1 MSEQQEPHGALPHGQ
16 SHPQPPYPVTPWGQ
30 SGPPADRQLSPGW
43 SPGNDP
49 GSYAAGPYAPTPY
62 VPGPYAPG
70 PYAPGPYAPGP
81 YASGPYVPSPYV
93 PGSRPAKP
101 GGVVTAAVLGFVW
114 GALGV
119 LVTAG
124 FVVVGV
130 TGGSFVD
137 DLAVSSGEPDL
148 ARVVTGVLVVAA
160 LLALAWTVVMVWGA
174 ALALK
179 GRSRVPLIVGGSVS
193 IAVTGLYAVAALAD
207 ASEAG
212 AGAVLVSL
220 LLLVVS
226 LLVVVLPCT
235 RSATRFF
242 ATHRALRGR

>member
-1 MSEQQEPHGALPHGQ
+1 MSEQQREPHGALPHGQ
-16 SHPQPPYPVTPWGQ
+16 SHPQPPHPVTPWGQ
-30 SGPPADRQLSPGW
+30 PEPPADRQPSPGW
-43 SPGNDP
+43 SPGNAP
-49 GSYAAGPYAPTPY
+49 GSYAASPYAPNPY
-62 VPGPYAPG
+62 APNPYAPG
-70 PYAPGPYAPGP
+70 PYA
-81 YASGPYVPSPYV
+81 

-137 DLAVSSGEPDL
+137 DLVVSSGEPDL
-148 ARVVTGVLVVAA
+148 ARVVTGVLVVAG

-207 ASEAG
+207 AAEAG
-212 AGAVLVSL
+212 AGVVLVPV

-242 ATHRALRGR
+242 AIHRALRGR